1 MKFKVKPELCRG
13 CGICEAV
20 CPNVYKMDSSRVAKV
35 VVESVN
41 DDLKNCA
48 IEGENI
54 CPMGAIVHE

>member
-13 CGICEAV
+13 CGICEVV

-48 IEGENI
+48 IEGENN